1 MAQSSTDVGSI
12 LSNLLKRIFFENN
25 INPNR
30 FHYYLT
36 KYLEDPINGVPQNK
50 KDFSSQRGNYIKEI
64 NKPSITWL
72 VFIRGLRII
81 NVSKFTISINIHRD
95 FGSDTTHS
103 LTVDLGKSNPKVDEE
118 SDVTIDSLVE
128 RRD

>member
-1 MAQSSTDVGSI
+1 M
-12 LSNLLKRIFFENN
+12 
-25 INPNR
+25 
-30 FHYYLT
+30 
-36 KYLEDPINGVPQNK
+36 PQNK

-103 LTVDLGKSNPKVDEE
+103 ITVDLGKSNPKIDKESADSVEE
-118 SDVTIDSLVE
+118 TLSNH
-128 RRD
+128 